1 MPRGRRLKPQI
12 QERVSFLVSALAV
25 SVMAAEWILLVAGT
39 RRNEMIVGA
48 FSVLLVSAFLFYVH
62 RCSPLR
68 VKYAGADV
76 AAGWRVP
83 GYVALDAYVVVK
95 ILFRDFLSPRKAC
108 SFYRV
113 CDFKTDRR
121 DPRMVGRRVLAT
133 VYTTAS
139 PNSIVIGIDEAQSRM
154 LLHQLERTG
163 VSRMASNLGARP

>member
-1 MPRGRRLKPQI
+1 MPRGRRFRPQI
-12 QERVSFLVSALAV
+12 QERVSFLVSAVAI
-25 SVMAAEWILLVAGT
+25 SVMAGEWILLVAGT

-83 GYVALDAYVVVK
+83 GYVAVDAYVVVK
-95 ILFRDFLSPRKAC
+95 ILFRNLFSTQKTS

-113 CDFKTDRR
+113 CGFKTAQR

-154 LLHQLERTG
+154 LLHQLERTA
-163 VSRMASNLGARP
+163 VSPMASNLGARP